1 MDAPMPDSP
10 GAKSGLRTNL
20 YCSRHRQNFRLALD
34 ALTTPKKNPINKQY
48 QNCCAHRLS
57 RWISRLD

>member
-1 MDAPMPDSP
+1 MDATVRRFGMPDSP

-34 ALTTPKKNPINKQY
+34 VLATAKKLP
-48 QNCCAHRLS
+48 
-57 RWISRLD
+57 